1 MRKVFFDIVRPF
13 EILGVECDV
22 KRFHIAFVMPKIS
35 FYWPNPRL
43 FSMSN
48 LVEFQLNLVV
58 FDFFQYLSNR
68 VEFLQTPCETLVL
81 QAATDLHMHL
91 ILDTRPP
98 VLASWRLVMTVGCE

>member
-1 MRKVFFDIVRPF
+1 MMVHLPF
-13 EILGVECDV
+13 
-22 KRFHIAFVMPKIS
+22 KRFHIAFVMPKYHFIGLT
-35 FYWPNPRL
+35 PRL

-68 VEFLQTPCETLVL
+68 VEFLQTPCETLAL